1 MRGPFLFFMLLGLL
15 TGLLAHGQADSLA
28 ATHGQALLR
37 LEQHPMLQ
45 ELKTLDALKVRP
57 RAVDNRTIPFFI
69 SLLFL
74 FFLALLRQVFP
85 RHLEGLMGLL
95 ALFPS
100 GRQKPKAILPDGRAS
115 LGFHVLY
122 ACTLAYVV
130 YEGSG
135 LYLGGWFPAGWLGYG
150 MALAFMAVVFLS
162 GRFVSGLVAW
172 VFGQQ
177 AREREYRQQTGPVN
191 EFTGMALFPLC
202 VLMLLSGGHGMRS
215 AVWGVCL
222 FLLGIS
228 VVVKLLRNL
237 RLAGQL
243 WRTDFV
249 HFLLYFCAFE
259 IVPAGI
265 MVKWATSVAH

>member
-1 MRGPFLFFMLLGLL
+1 
-15 TGLLAHGQADSLA
+15 
-28 ATHGQALLR
+28 
-37 LEQHPMLQ
+37 MLQ
-45 ELKTLDALKVRP
+45 DLKPLDALKARP
-57 RAVDNRTIPFFI
+57 RVADNRTIPFFI

-74 FFLALLRQVFP
+74 FFLALMRQIFP
-85 RHLEGLMGLL
+85 RHLEGLVGLL
-95 ALFPS
+95 AFFPAA
-100 GRQKPKAILPDGRAS
+100 RQKPKAILPDGRAS
-115 LGFHVLY
+115 LGFHALY

-135 LYLGGWFPAGWLGYG
+135 LYLGRFFPAGWLGYG
-150 MALAFMAVVFLS
+150 TALAFMVLVFVS

-202 VLMLLSGGHGMRS
+202 VLMLLGGQGMRT

-228 VVVKLLRNL
+228 VAVKLLRNL
-237 RLAGQL
+237 RLAAQL

-265 MVKWATSVAH
+265 MVKWATSVSD